1 MGVRSR
7 PGSDPLK
14 MFSRLAQPA
23 VRSFSTSSS
32 NNVSVAVMGAA
43 GGIGQPLSMLLK
55 LNPAV
60 TKLAHYDI
68 VATPGVAA
76 DLSHIETPGRVAGF
90 MGADQ
95 LEASLVGA
103 EIVVIPA
110 GVPRKPGMTRDDL
123 FNTNAS
129 IVATL
134 AAAAA
139 KVCPDAMVGII
150 SNPVNSTVPIAA
162 EVYKKAG
169 AYNPKKIFGVSTL
182 DVVRSNEFI
191 GALKGIDPTSV
202 NCPVVGGHAGA
213 TIMPLISQCSPAVSF
228 EPDALKAL
236 TVRIQDA
243 GTEVVKA
250 KAGTG
255 SATLSMAYAG
265 ARFAFSLMDAMD
277 GKEGVVECSFVKS
290 DVTDADFWSTP
301 LLLGPE
307 GVAKNLGLGPL
318 TDFEK
323 NCIDVALPEL
333 KKSIQKGYEFASK

>member
-1 MGVRSR
+1 
-7 PGSDPLK
+7 
-14 MFSRLAQPA
+14 
-23 VRSFSTSSS
+23 
-32 NNVSVAVMGAA
+32 MGAA

-60 TKLAHYDI
+60 TKLALYDI

-76 DLSHIETPGRVAGF
+76 DLSHIETPGRVSGF
-90 MGADQ
+90 VGADQ

-150 SNPVNSTVPIAA
+150 SNP
-162 EVYKKAG
+162 E
-169 AYNPKKIFGVSTL
+169 KIFGVSTL

-191 GALKGIDPTSV
+191 GALKGINPQEV

-213 TIMPLISQCSPAVSF
+213 TIMPLISQCSPAASF
-228 EPDALKAL
+228 DADTLKAL

-250 KAGTG
+250 KDGAG
-255 SATLSMAYAG
+255 SATLSMAYAA
-265 ARFAFSLMDAMD
+265 ARFTDSLIKGMK
-277 GKEGVVECSFVKS
+277 GVEGLTACAYVES
-290 DVTDADFWSTP
+290 DVTEA
-301 LLLGPE
+301 
-307 GVAKNLGLGPL
+307 
-318 TDFEK
+318 
-323 NCIDVALPEL
+323 
-333 KKSIQKGYEFASK
+333 

>member
-1 MGVRSR
+1 MGTPVRSR

-14 MFSRLAQPA
+14 MFSRLAQPVA
-23 VRSFSTSSS
+23 RSFSTSSS

-60 TKLAHYDI
+60 TKLALYDI

-76 DLSHIETPGRVAGF
+76 DLSHIETPGRVSGF
-90 MGADQ
+90 VGADQ

-123 FNTNAS
+123 FNTN
-129 IVATL
+129 
-134 AAAAA
+134 
-139 KVCPDAMVGII
+139 
-150 SNPVNSTVPIAA
+150 PVNSTVPIAA

-169 AYNPKKIFGVSTL
+169 VYNPKKIFGVSTL

-191 GALKGIDPTSV
+191 GALKGINPQEV

-228 EPDALKAL
+228 DADTLNAL

-250 KAGTG
+250 KDGAG
-255 SATLSMAYAG
+255 SATLSMAYAA
-265 ARFAFSLMDAMD
+265 ARFTDSLIKGMK
-277 GKEGVVECSFVKS
+277 GVEGVTEC
-290 DVTDADFWSTP
+290 A
-301 LLLGPE
+301 
-307 GVAKNLGLGPL
+307 
-318 TDFEK
+318 
-323 NCIDVALPEL
+323 
-333 KKSIQKGYEFASK
+333 